1 MYLCRISDRVNC
13 IYRYGAVCRTSAK
26 NAKTQKTAHPRTH
39 THTHT
44 PNTHT
49 HKTPTPYGTH
59 ENPKSHVQIFVII
72 PGTRGQLYNFL
83 LLKILVL
90 LVTNLTYILRLKK

>member
-26 NAKTQKTAHPRTH
+26 NAKTQQKNST
-39 THTHT
+39 T
-44 PNTHT
+44 PHSHTHT
-49 HKTPTPYGTH
+49 HKTPTPYGTQD
-59 ENPKSHVQIFVII
+59 NPKSHVQIFVII
-72 PGTRGQLYNFL
+72 PGTLGVIIQFL

-90 LVTNLTYILRLKK
+90 LVTNTR